1 MRKYLE
7 GSVKEAL
14 HAVLR
19 AKHFPER
26 CPSDALANAQTQ
38 LRLAQDALAS
48 LRRGRYGLVLAFM
61 LHRWKHFARLAIMLS
76 LRGQTPESRTCERK
90 AREGERLYYWYCDE
104 RTVRA

>member
-7 GSVKEAL
+7 GSVREAL

-19 AKHFPER
+19 ARHFPER

-90 AREGERLYYWYCDE
+90 ASRGKGLYLLYCD
-104 RTVRA
+104 AYMLHA